1 MDPARMARLGETE
14 EPGDR
19 PVAPGSLRLVQ
30 RFLNSHNHEFP
41 PEADRLGTPRRAAT
55 WLAASGLLA
64 SGATIDEPG
73 RRRLVALRDALRAV
87 VAQGGPPPDTLTR
100 RPVTVGVAFDEDGQ
114 PRLAAVGAGIDRALS
129 GILAAVATAGLDGSW
144 GRLKACRECRW
155 AFYDRSKNRS
165 GAWCAM
171 RICGNRT
178 KNRSYR
184 ARKGATRRS
193 GVTPTRS
200 SRAAST

>member
-41 PEADRLGTPRRAAT
+41 PEVDRLGTPARAAA

-64 SGATIDEPG
+64 PGTPIDEPG
-73 RRRLVALRDALRAV
+73 RRRLVSFRDALRVV
-87 VAQGGPPPDTLTR
+87 VAQGVPPPSALTR
-100 RPVTVGVAFDEDGQ
+100 EPVAIGVSFGDEGL
-114 PRLAAVGAGIDRALS
+114 PRLLPVGDGVDRALS
-129 GILAAVATAGLDGSW
+129 GILVAVAAAGLDGSW
-144 GRLKACRECRW
+144 GRLKACRQCRW

-171 RICGNRT
+171 RVCGNRT

-184 ARKGATRRS
+184 ARRGARTRID
-193 GVTPTRS
+193 VTPTRS
-200 SRAAST
+200 SRAASR